1 MHSSRLQE
9 ENFRLKRQLE
19 TLSLYSESISRLEK
33 EVDSYRKLSD
43 LLPTYQH
50 QRVIADIDGYFPQQ
64 NRITVLAG
72 RDKGIK
78 EGMPAVCAQGLV
90 GRVQTVGLKDCQV
103 LLMTSSTFQFGAIAT
118 KYNPPPAGL
127 ITGENSSTLML
138 KFAVPV
144 VPVVSGDIIY
154 TSGFYSGVPRG
165 IVIGRVISAES
176 LPEMGSSRARVLPAV
191 NVGELRE
198 VVILK

>member
-1 MHSSRLQE
+1 MYTETISTLQ
-9 ENFRLKRQLE
+9 
-19 TLSLYSESISRLEK
+19 K
-33 EVDSYRKLSD
+33 EVDSARKLEG

-50 QRVIADIDGYFPQQ
+50 EKVIADIDGYYPQQ

-103 LLMTSSTFQFGAIAT
+103 VLLTSSTVQFGALAPN
-118 KYNPPPAGL
+118 YNPPYAGL
-127 ITGENSSTLML
+127 ISGENSNTLLL
-138 KFAVPV
+138 KFALPKC
-144 VPVVSGDIIY
+144 PVVSGDII
-154 TSGFYSGVPRG
+154 TTTGFYKGVPKN
-165 IVIGRVISAES
+165 IMIGRVISAES
-176 LPEMGSSRARVLPAV
+176 MPDLGSSRARVLPAV